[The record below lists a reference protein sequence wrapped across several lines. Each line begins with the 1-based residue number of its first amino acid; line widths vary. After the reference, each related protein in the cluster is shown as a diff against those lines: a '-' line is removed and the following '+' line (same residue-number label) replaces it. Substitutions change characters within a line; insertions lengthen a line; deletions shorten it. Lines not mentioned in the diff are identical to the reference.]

1 VHRDLAA
8 AIATIERA
16 VGQAQHDELQRR
28 SNGRW
33 SPAQILEHLSLTYS
47 GTVVAM
53 RRSIERGHPIG
64 HAPTLKQ
71 RAAALLVVG
80 IGYFPKVEA
89 PAMTVPKGMAPDDAL
104 AACRTGMVA
113 MDAAIDECERVY
125 GRRARIA
132 DHPLLGGFTARMWRR
147 FHLQHARHHA
157 RQIRERV
164 TSSGP

>member
-16 VGQAQHDELQRR
+16 VAHAGNADLHRR
-28 SNGRW
+28 SQGRW
-33 SPAQILEHLSLTYS
+33 SPAEILEHLSLTYS

-53 RRSIERGHPIG
+53 RRALERGHPIG

-80 IGYFPKVEA
+80 VGYFPKVEA
-89 PAMTVPKGMAPDDAL
+89 PAMTRPKGMAPADAL
-104 AACRTGMVA
+104 AACRTGIVA
-113 MDAAIDECERVY
+113 MDAAIDECERAY

-132 DHPLLGGFTARMWRR
+132 DHPLLGGFTAAMWRR

-157 RQIRERV
+157 RQIDQR
-164 TSSGP
+164 SSGP